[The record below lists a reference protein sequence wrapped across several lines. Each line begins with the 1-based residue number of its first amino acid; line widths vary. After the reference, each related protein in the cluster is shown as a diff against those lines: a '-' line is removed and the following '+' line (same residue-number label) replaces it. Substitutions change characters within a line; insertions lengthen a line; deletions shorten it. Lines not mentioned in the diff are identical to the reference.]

1 MTAND
6 EKMEDIIQDQTKIT
20 SGKFSF
26 SRRYLKVLW
35 LAFQKMELKLSE
47 ISNQRTNFKDKIL
60 QAENDILDL
69 KNQQEMDKTVMS
81 GFYENDLF

>member
-20 SGKFSF
+20 SGKLSF

-47 ISNQRTNFKDKIL
+47 ISNQRTNFKDRIL

>member
-1 MTAND
+1 
-6 EKMEDIIQDQTKIT
+6 
-20 SGKFSF
+20 
-26 SRRYLKVLW
+26 
-35 LAFQKMELKLSE
+35 MELKLSE
-47 ISNQRTNFKDKIL
+47 ISNQRTNFKDRIL